1 MDGVWQDQSSMR
13 ISQHDAGATLAPDL
27 DPSHSRGALSTA
39 YGGAIPHPDEPTRA
53 RFLSQL
59 RGIVGA
65 GAVVSE
71 PAALVSYEG
80 DGYMA
85 RARPLAVCLPTTT
98 GQVSDAIR
106 LARQYGF
113 PVTPRGAG
121 TGLSGGA
128 TPIHGGLVIATSRM
142 HRIREIDAENMR
154 AIVEPGLVNVDLT
167 RAAEPFGLYFAPDP
181 SSQTASTI
189 GGNVA
194 ENAGGP
200 HCLAYG
206 VTTNHV
212 LGMEA
217 VLIDGTIVSCGTM
230 ASSPDAPGYDFPGIL
245 TGSEGTLAFVTAVCV
260 RLMPRAETVRTV
272 LALFDTFN
280 DAGAATSAIIE
291 AGIIPAALEFV
302 DGVTIGALRGGGFP
316 EYPEGVEALL
326 LVEVEGLSEAC
337 AEDASHVEAL
347 LTQYGAREV
356 RVAASVAERQR
367 LWRGRKGALGALGR
381 LAPNYYI
388 QDGVVPRSRL
398 VEVLTKV
405 QDLAKRENLLIANV
419 FHAGD
424 GNLHPNI
431 LYDARIPGLTER
443 VIKAGEEILRA
454 CIDAG
459 GTLSG
464 EHGVGLEKAAYLDW
478 VMSPADRA
486 TQACVKRVFDEGGWL
501 NPGKP

>member
-1 MDGVWQDQSSMR
+1 M
-13 ISQHDAGATLAPDL
+13 
-27 DPSHSRGALSTA
+27 
-39 YGGAIPHPDEPTRA
+39 
-53 RFLSQL
+53 
-59 RGIVGA
+59 
-65 GAVVSE
+65 VSE

-291 AGIIPAALEFV
+291 AGIIPAALEMMDAQLADNRFIAGPDFTV
-302 DGVTIGALRGGGFP
+302 ADIT
-316 EYPEGVEALL
+316 ALL
-326 LVEVEGLSEAC
+326 PFQILALVDIKLPGHC
-337 AEDASHVEAL
+337 
-347 LTQYGAREV
+347 R
-356 RVAASVAERQR
+356 SVARWHEEVSARPSVVSVI
-367 LWRGRKGALGALGR
+367 GR
-381 LAPNYYI
+381 
-388 QDGVVPRSRL
+388 
-398 VEVLTKV
+398 
-405 QDLAKRENLLIANV
+405 
-419 FHAGD
+419 
-424 GNLHPNI
+424 
-431 LYDARIPGLTER
+431 PG
-443 VIKAGEEILRA
+443 
-454 CIDAG
+454 
-459 GTLSG
+459 
-464 EHGVGLEKAAYLDW
+464 
-478 VMSPADRA
+478 
-486 TQACVKRVFDEGGWL
+486 
-501 NPGKP
+501 

>member
-1 MDGVWQDQSSMR
+1 
-13 ISQHDAGATLAPDL
+13 
-27 DPSHSRGALSTA
+27 
-39 YGGAIPHPDEPTRA
+39 
-53 RFLSQL
+53 
-59 RGIVGA
+59 
-65 GAVVSE
+65 
-71 PAALVSYEG
+71 
-80 DGYMA
+80 
-85 RARPLAVCLPTTT
+85 
-98 GQVSDAIR
+98 
-106 LARQYGF
+106 
-113 PVTPRGAG
+113 
-121 TGLSGGA
+121 
-128 TPIHGGLVIATSRM
+128 
-142 HRIREIDAENMR
+142 
-154 AIVEPGLVNVDLT
+154 
-167 RAAEPFGLYFAPDP
+167 
-181 SSQTASTI
+181 
-189 GGNVA
+189 
-194 ENAGGP
+194 
-200 HCLAYG
+200 
-206 VTTNHV
+206 
-212 LGMEA
+212 
-217 VLIDGTIVSCGTM
+217 
-230 ASSPDAPGYDFPGIL
+230 
-245 TGSEGTLAFVTAVCV
+245 
-260 RLMPRAETVRTV
+260 
-272 LALFDTFN
+272 
-280 DAGAATSAIIE
+280 
-291 AGIIPAALEFV
+291 
-302 DGVTIGALRGGGFP
+302 
-316 EYPEGVEALL
+316 VEALL